1 MVILDALFAL
11 LLFKLF
17 GVNALYILGITACVS
32 FLRNWGK
39 VGYVAG
45 VYQDVLKEKIMQQ
58 LQQQEVNDDEN
69 LSIYYGV
76 FFQYHISVIS
86 FKWFS

>member
-17 GVNALYILGITACVS
+17 GVNALYILGITCCVS

-45 VYQDVLKEKIMQQ
+45 IYQDVLKEKIMQQ
-58 LQQQEVNDDEN
+58 LQRQGVNDDEN
-69 LSIYYGV
+69 L
-76 FFQYHISVIS
+76 
-86 FKWFS
+86 

>member
-39 VGYVAG
+39 VGFVAG
-45 VYQDVLKEKIMQQ
+45 IYKDVLEEKILEQMQQ
-58 LQQQEVNDDEN
+58 EANDDEN
-69 LSIYYGV
+69 L
-76 FFQYHISVIS
+76 
-86 FKWFS
+86 

>member
-32 FLRNWGK
+32 YLRNWGK
-39 VGYVAG
+39 VGFVAG
-45 VYQDVLKEKIMQQ
+45 IYENALKEKILEQM
-58 LQQQEVNDDEN
+58 QQEVNDDEN
-69 LSIYYGV
+69 L
-76 FFQYHISVIS
+76 
-86 FKWFS
+86 

>member
-32 FLRNWGK
+32 FLRYWGK
-39 VGYVAG
+39 VGFVAG
-45 VYQDVLKEKIMQQ
+45 IYKDVLEEKILEQM
-58 LQQQEVNDDEN
+58 QQEVNDDEN
-69 LSIYYGV
+69 L
-76 FFQYHISVIS
+76 
-86 FKWFS
+86 

>member
-32 FLRNWGK
+32 FLRNWGQ

-45 VYQDVLKEKIMQQ
+45 IYQDVLKEKIMQQ
-58 LQQQEVNDDEN
+58 IQQQEVNDDEN
-69 LSIYYGV
+69 L
-76 FFQYHISVIS
+76 
-86 FKWFS
+86 

>member
-39 VGYVAG
+39 IGFIAG
-45 VYQDVLKEKIMQQ
+45 IYEDAIKEKILEHM
-58 LQQQEVNDDEN
+58 QQEVNDDEN
-69 LSIYYGV
+69 L
-76 FFQYHISVIS
+76 
-86 FKWFS
+86 

>member
-11 LLFKLF
+11 LLFKFF

-39 VGYVAG
+39 VGFVAG
-45 VYQDVLKEKIMQQ
+45 VYKDVIEEKIMQQ
-58 LQQQEVNDDEN
+58 LLEQEVNDDEN
-69 LSIYYGV
+69 L
-76 FFQYHISVIS
+76 
-86 FKWFS
+86 

>member
-1 MVILDALFAL
+1 MLILDALFAL

-17 GVNALYILGITACVS
+17 GANALYILGITCCVS

-45 VYQDVLKEKIMQQ
+45 VYKDVLKEKIMQQ

-69 LSIYYGV
+69 L
-76 FFQYHISVIS
+76 
-86 FKWFS
+86 

>member
-17 GVNALYILGITACVS
+17 GVNALYILGITCCVS

-58 LQQQEVNDDEN
+58 LKQQEANDDEN
-69 LSIYYGV
+69 L
-76 FFQYHISVIS
+76 
-86 FKWFS
+86 

>member
-17 GVNALYILGITACVS
+17 GVNALYILGITCCVS

-45 VYQDVLKEKIMQQ
+45 IYQDVLKEKIMQQ
-58 LQQQEVNDDEN
+58 LQEQEVNDDEN
-69 LSIYYGV
+69 L
-76 FFQYHISVIS
+76 
-86 FKWFS
+86 

>member
-39 VGYVAG
+39 VGFVAG
-45 VYQDVLKEKIMQQ
+45 IYKDVLEEKILEQM
-58 LQQQEVNDDEN
+58 QQEVNDDEN
-69 LSIYYGV
+69 LLKFLKGE
-76 FFQYHISVIS
+76 
-86 FKWFS
+86 KTRDDN

>member
-17 GVNALYILGITACVS
+17 GVNALYILGITCCVS

-45 VYQDVLKEKIMQQ
+45 IYKDVLQEKIMQQ
-58 LQQQEVNDDEN
+58 LQQEVNDDEN
-69 LSIYYGV
+69 L
-76 FFQYHISVIS
+76 
-86 FKWFS
+86 

>member
-17 GVNALYILGITACVS
+17 GVNALYILAITCCVS

-58 LQQQEVNDDEN
+58 LQQQEANDDEN
-69 LSIYYGV
+69 L
-76 FFQYHISVIS
+76 
-86 FKWFS
+86 

>member
-17 GVNALYILGITACVS
+17 GVNALYILGITCCVS

-45 VYQDVLKEKIMQQ
+45 IYRDVLKEKIMQQ

-69 LSIYYGV
+69 L
-76 FFQYHISVIS
+76 
-86 FKWFS
+86 

>member
-17 GVNALYILGITACVS
+17 GVNALYILGITVCVS

-69 LSIYYGV
+69 L
-76 FFQYHISVIS
+76 
-86 FKWFS
+86 

>member
-39 VGYVAG
+39 VGFVAG
-45 VYQDVLKEKIMQQ
+45 IYKDVLEEKILEQM
-58 LQQQEVNDDEN
+58 QQEVNEDEN
-69 LSIYYGV
+69 L
-76 FFQYHISVIS
+76 
-86 FKWFS
+86 

>member
-11 LLFKLF
+11 LLFKVF
-17 GVNALYILGITACVS
+17 GVNALYILGITCCVS

-69 LSIYYGV
+69 L
-76 FFQYHISVIS
+76 
-86 FKWFS
+86 

>member
-32 FLRNWGK
+32 FLRNWVK
-39 VGYVAG
+39 VGQVAG
-45 VYQDVLKEKIMQQ
+45 IYQDVLKEKIMQQ

-69 LSIYYGV
+69 L
-76 FFQYHISVIS
+76 
-86 FKWFS
+86 

>member
-39 VGYVAG
+39 VGFVAG
-45 VYQDVLKEKIMQQ
+45 IYKDVLEEKILEQMQQ
-58 LQQQEVNDDEN
+58 GVNDDEN
-69 LSIYYGV
+69 L
-76 FFQYHISVIS
+76 
-86 FKWFS
+86 

>member
-39 VGYVAG
+39 VGFVAG
-45 VYQDVLKEKIMQQ
+45 IYKDVIEEKILEQM
-58 LQQQEVNDDEN
+58 QQEVNDDEN
-69 LSIYYGV
+69 L
-76 FFQYHISVIS
+76 
-86 FKWFS
+86 

>member
-39 VGYVAG
+39 VGFVAG
-45 VYQDVLKEKIMQQ
+45 IYENALKEQILEQM
-58 LQQQEVNDDEN
+58 QQEVNDDEN
-69 LSIYYGV
+69 L
-76 FFQYHISVIS
+76 
-86 FKWFS
+86 

>member
-39 VGYVAG
+39 VGFVAG
-45 VYQDVLKEKIMQQ
+45 VYKDVIEEKIMQQ
-58 LQQQEVNDDEN
+58 LQQQEVDDDEN
-69 LSIYYGV
+69 L
-76 FFQYHISVIS
+76 
-86 FKWFS
+86 

>member
-17 GVNALYILGITACVS
+17 GVNALYILGITCCVS

-58 LQQQEVNDDEN
+58 LQQQEANDDEN
-69 LSIYYGV
+69 L
-76 FFQYHISVIS
+76 
-86 FKWFS
+86 

>member
-39 VGYVAG
+39 VGYAAG

-69 LSIYYGV
+69 L
-76 FFQYHISVIS
+76 
-86 FKWFS
+86 

>member
-45 VYQDVLKEKIMQQ
+45 VYQDVLK
-58 LQQQEVNDDEN
+58 
-69 LSIYYGV
+69 
-76 FFQYHISVIS
+76 
-86 FKWFS
+86 

>member
-1 MVILDALFAL
+1 MVVLDALFAL

-39 VGYVAG
+39 VGFVAG
-45 VYQDVLKEKIMQQ
+45 IYKDVLEEKILEQM
-58 LQQQEVNDDEN
+58 QQEVNDDEN
-69 LSIYYGV
+69 L
-76 FFQYHISVIS
+76 
-86 FKWFS
+86 

>member
-17 GVNALYILGITACVS
+17 GVNALYILAITCCVS

-69 LSIYYGV
+69 L
-76 FFQYHISVIS
+76 
-86 FKWFS
+86 

>member
-1 MVILDALFAL
+1 MLILDALFAL

-39 VGYVAG
+39 VGFVAG
-45 VYQDVLKEKIMQQ
+45 VYKDVLEEKILEQM
-58 LQQQEVNDDEN
+58 QQEVNDDEN
-69 LSIYYGV
+69 L
-76 FFQYHISVIS
+76 
-86 FKWFS
+86 

>member
-17 GVNALYILGITACVS
+17 GVNALYILGITCCVS
-32 FLRNWGK
+32 FIRNWGK

-58 LQQQEVNDDEN
+58 LQQQEANDDEN
-69 LSIYYGV
+69 L
-76 FFQYHISVIS
+76 
-86 FKWFS
+86 

>member
-17 GVNALYILGITACVS
+17 GVNALYILGITCCVS

-45 VYQDVLKEKIMQQ
+45 IYQDVLKEKIMQQ

-69 LSIYYGV
+69 L
-76 FFQYHISVIS
+76 
-86 FKWFS
+86 

>member
-17 GVNALYILGITACVS
+17 GVNALYILGITCCVS

-58 LQQQEVNDDEN
+58 LKQQEANDDEN
-69 LSIYYGV
+69 I
-76 FFQYHISVIS
+76 
-86 FKWFS
+86 